1 MMSMGLFKTSF
12 LHLSRNSRVIWKK
25 VVGECGICKNVKTST
40 LKYCLV
46 IMATKAEPGF
56 AGDASGKKLPA
67 NVGDVRG
74 LPANVGDVRG
84 SASVSG
90 LGRSPGGWDGNPLW
104 YSCLENPMDRGAR
117 WGFSTWGRKE
127 SDTTEATKHTHTHT
141 HTGWAEAPRWNL
153 RLRLPHRSLQTYSS
167 GAEGLCRFLSELVD
181 KLRMSAILCE
191 WIKNKPCP

>member
-40 LKYCLV
+40 LKYCSV

-67 NVGDVRG
+67 NVGDVGG